1 MNYQTVASK
10 ISEFIGF
17 KAQIQQMKAE
27 LENLQANP
35 PRIENDVLTW
45 EEAVAYAENEKAHA
59 EQIQKLTMGIANR
72 EGIVQNKEQEIGEML
87 PVKEHYILFELKID
101 EQNQTFKIGYFP
113 NSYGFRMEKV
123 EIS

>member
-1 MNYQTVASK
+1 
-10 ISEFIGF
+10 
-17 KAQIQQMKAE
+17 
-27 LENLQANP
+27 
-35 PRIENDVLTW
+35 
-45 EEAVAYAENEKAHA
+45 
-59 EQIQKLTMGIANR
+59 MGIANR

>member
-113 NSYGFRMEKV
+113 DSYGFRMEKV